1 MYVAVIYII
10 YSILYIKEKKYRDWG
25 KYTLTMIIAATMSLL
40 IFPYSIQHVFMGYRG
55 QGVLSTFKDPA
66 KMISNLANYIYIVG
80 EKIFNGTLAIILF
93 FFIIILMYKLI
104 KNRQLVIKMP
114 NNKLLLITI
123 PAIIYFLVVALS
135 SPYIEIRYIIPVCS
149 FIFILVI
156 YILYKT
162 LEKMFKEDKKTKV
175 VFSVILALI
184 LIMPI
189 LTRANIGNL
198 YIENKQIVKQVE
210 EKYGKIPNIYLFN
223 SNQNRFLDDI
233 YMFTKI
239 DESYI
244 LELKEASSEKINE
257 IFKDKNIDKG
267 IVVWVN
273 EGFEKGPYLEMIKN
287 INNFKNCEHLKRM
300 NACDIYYI
308 Y

>member
-1 MYVAVIYII
+1 MLAIAYIHVINYKKDELSVKTLVLIGIITLIASLTHYYNVIYVAVIYII

-55 QGVLSTFKDPA
+55 QGVLSTFKNPA

-93 FFIIILMYKLI
+93 FFIIILIYKLI

-114 NNKLLLITI
+114 NNKLLLIII

-135 SPYIEIRYIIPVCS
+135 SPYTEIRYIIPVCS

-198 YIENKQIVKQVE
+198 YIENKQIVK
-210 EKYGKIPNIYLFN
+210 N
-223 SNQNRFLDDI
+223 
-233 YMFTKI
+233 
-239 DESYI
+239 
-244 LELKEASSEKINE
+244 NE
-257 IFKDKNIDKG
+257 
-267 IVVWVN
+267 
-273 EGFEKGPYLEMIKN
+273 
-287 INNFKNCEHLKRM
+287 
-300 NACDIYYI
+300 
-308 Y
+308 